1 MNPVSPVSPVTAP
14 IIRTFLVWFAMLALA
29 GSQACRRSHE
39 LNGLSETR
47 FVAVMAALKQVRDRP
62 GVDSAQRAHS
72 RDSILQKE
80 GLTPAQ
86 LEGAAKQLAQNPAR
100 AQTVWQAIERR
111 ANDTAAVK
119 APSPGDTK

>member
-1 MNPVSPVSPVTAP
+1 MNLLNARILRTCLVSLSWV
-14 IIRTFLVWFAMLALA
+14 LLASSA
-29 GSQACRRSHE
+29 ACRRSRD
-39 LNGLSETR
+39 LNGLSEAR

-62 GVDSAQRAHS
+62 GLDSAQRAHG

-80 GLTPAQ
+80 GLTASR

-111 ANDTAAVK
+111 ANDTATVK
-119 APSPGDTK
+119 ATRPTTAK

>member
-1 MNPVSPVSPVTAP
+1 MKALLVRIHVVSFSIMVLAAFTAC
-14 IIRTFLVWFAMLALA
+14 
-29 GSQACRRSHE
+29 GRSRD
-39 LNGLSETR
+39 LNGVSETK

-62 GVDSAQRAHS
+62 GLDSVRRAAS

-100 AQTVWQAIERR
+100 AQTVWQAVEQR
-111 ANDTAAVK
+111 ANDTGAVR
-119 APSPGDTK
+119 PGRRPTAK

>member
-1 MNPVSPVSPVTAP
+1 MNLLKAP
-14 IIRTFLVWFAMLALA
+14 ILRTCLVSFSWVLLASSA
-29 GSQACRRSHE
+29 ACRRSRD
-39 LNGLSETR
+39 LNGLSEAR

-62 GVDSAQRAHS
+62 GLDSAQRAHA

-80 GLTPAQ
+80 GLTATR

-111 ANDTAAVK
+111 ANDTATVK
-119 APSPGDTK
+119 APQPATAK

>member
-1 MNPVSPVSPVTAP
+1 MKALLVRIHVVSLSIMV
-14 IIRTFLVWFAMLALA
+14 LAA
-29 GSQACRRSHE
+29 FTACRRSRD
-39 LNGLSETR
+39 LNGVSETK

-62 GVDSAQRAHS
+62 GLDSVRRAAS

-100 AQTVWQAIERR
+100 AQTVWQAVEQR
-111 ANDTAAVK
+111 ANDTVAVR
-119 APSPGDTK
+119 PGRRPTAK

>member
-1 MNPVSPVSPVTAP
+1 MKALLVRIHVVSFSIMV
-14 IIRTFLVWFAMLALA
+14 LAA
-29 GSQACRRSHE
+29 FTACRRSRD
-39 LNGLSETR
+39 LNGVSETK

-62 GVDSAQRAHS
+62 GLDSVRRAAS

-100 AQTVWQAIERR
+100 AQTAWQAVEQR
-111 ANDTAAVK
+111 ANDTGAVR
-119 APSPGDTK
+119 PGRRPTAK

>member
-1 MNPVSPVSPVTAP
+1 MKSLLVRIHVVSLSIMV
-14 IIRTFLVWFAMLALA
+14 LAA
-29 GSQACRRSHE
+29 FTACRRSRD
-39 LNGLSETR
+39 LNGVSETK

-62 GVDSAQRAHS
+62 GLDSVRRAAS

-100 AQTVWQAIERR
+100 AQTVWQAVEQR
-111 ANDTAAVK
+111 ANDTGAVR
-119 APSPGDTK
+119 PGRRPTAK

>member
-1 MNPVSPVSPVTAP
+1 MTPPKAPFSRTYLVSFSL
-14 IIRTFLVWFAMLALA
+14 LVLASS
-29 GSQACRRSHE
+29 GACRRSRE
-39 LNGLSETR
+39 LNGVSETR

-62 GVDSAQRAHS
+62 GLDSAQRAHG

-80 GLTPAQ
+80 GLTPAR

-111 ANDTAAVK
+111 ANDTATVK
-119 APSPGDTK
+119 PPNPASAK

>member
-1 MNPVSPVSPVTAP
+1 MKALLVRIHVVSFSIMV
-14 IIRTFLVWFAMLALA
+14 LAA
-29 GSQACRRSHE
+29 FTACRRSRE
-39 LNGLSETR
+39 LNGVSETR

-62 GVDSAQRAHS
+62 GLDSAQRAHG

-80 GLTPAQ
+80 GLTPAR

-111 ANDTAAVK
+111 ANDTGTVK
-119 APSPGDTK
+119 VPNPAS